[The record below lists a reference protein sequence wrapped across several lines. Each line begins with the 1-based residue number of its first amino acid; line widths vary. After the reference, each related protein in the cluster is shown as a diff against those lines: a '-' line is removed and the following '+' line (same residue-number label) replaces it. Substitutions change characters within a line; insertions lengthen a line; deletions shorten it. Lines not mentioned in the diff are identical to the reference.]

1 MDVIRSCEHFF
12 IHNKSSGGILT
23 NFQQFQNNLKKRL
36 QSLQPNS
43 LRYTVKFLR
52 KKLKLN
58 KSPKKK
64 GYEQFLTEEEKRYY
78 EINFG
83 L

>member
-1 MDVIRSCEHFF
+1 MDAIRSCEKNF
-12 IHNKSSGGILT
+12 IHNKSSGSKLT
-23 NFQQFQNNLKKRL
+23 NFQQFQNNWKKRL
-36 QSLQPNS
+36 QNLQPNS

-52 KKLKLN
+52 KKFKLN